1 MIDYESITATLNKLI
16 KAETTYPVILHGA
29 NSKQPQYPFCTYT
42 IISPFVQQS
51 FIDQG
56 DTFTQD
62 VEIVISYTWVS
73 DDPFKVLSLAQKTA
87 SFLQHSST
95 RQKLS
100 DAKIAVVRIDGFGN
114 RDTFLSIET
123 ERRTG
128 FDLRIRI
135 RTEDFRNLEV
145 IETVNLVGG

>member
-1 MIDYESITATLNKLI
+1 LIDYESITGILNNLI
-16 KAETTYPVILHGA
+16 KAETTHPVMLQGII
-29 NSKQPQYPFCTYT
+29 SKQPPYPFCSYT
-42 IISPFVQQS
+42 IISPFLPQS
-51 FIDQG
+51 SIDQG
-56 DTFTQD
+56 ETFTQD

-73 DDPFKVLSLAQKTA
+73 DDPFKVMSLAQKTA

-135 RTEDFRNLEV
+135 RTEDSRNLEV